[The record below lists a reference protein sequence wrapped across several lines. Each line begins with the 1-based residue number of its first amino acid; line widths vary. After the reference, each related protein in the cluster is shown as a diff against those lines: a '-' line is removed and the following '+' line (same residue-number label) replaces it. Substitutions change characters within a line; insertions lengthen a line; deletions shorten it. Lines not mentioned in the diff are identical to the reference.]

1 MFHGRMSLNS
11 VLLLL
16 LVNFGSGFR
25 KYQVKPHSSPW
36 FSAAFAAVIV
46 HRNRFLDS
54 RPQSE
59 GSYKVGSV
67 RLSFHLS
74 IGFLRIGSLVFSENQ
89 HGVRGPYIVVC
100 DRAGCFG
107 KNTHWAKMTKNS
119 QKWLKIMVFGLFKK
133 IMLLVLSGI
142 CVK

>member
-74 IGFLRIGSLVFSENQ
+74 IGFLRIGSLVFSENY

-100 DRAGCFG
+100 DSQIFWTKSPLG
-107 KNTHWAKMTKNS
+107 KIDK
-119 QKWLKIMVFGLFKK
+119 KWSKIALKHGFLTF
-133 IMLLVLSGI
+133 
-142 CVK
+142 